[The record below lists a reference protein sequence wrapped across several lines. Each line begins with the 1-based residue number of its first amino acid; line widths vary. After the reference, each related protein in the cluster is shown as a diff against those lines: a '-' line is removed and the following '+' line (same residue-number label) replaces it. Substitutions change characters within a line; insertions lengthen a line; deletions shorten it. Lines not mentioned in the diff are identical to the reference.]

1 MGLLLSTFEYLLFI
15 FFIASLIASH
25 SDTYCEFFFAF
36 FMQVLILLLYCLTFG
51 RLTYVY
57 DVKVF
62 KVIPESMGSIFT
74 AYRVNKHLGILT
86 PRLERRYLRVLAA
99 IENLFITQDQDT
111 YIVKPDFY
119 SLIIEYLPAA

>member
-1 MGLLLSTFEYLLFI
+1 ME
-15 FFIASLIASH
+15 
-25 SDTYCEFFFAF
+25 
-36 FMQVLILLLYCLTFG
+36 VLILLLYCLTFG

-62 KVIPESMGSIFT
+62 KVITESMGSIIT

-86 PRLERRYLRVLAA
+86 PRLERRYLRVLAM
-99 IENLFITQDQDT
+99 IVNLPITRIQDT

-119 SLIIEYLPAA
+119 SLFIEYLPAA